1 MQHDAK
7 FLQPLPGSSWCFT
20 TAIVTDTVTTVHK
33 DDSCND
39 VQNVRLSLPGGCDRD
54 SRHQVEENYLS
65 SAPLLESS
73 ACSSNNDRFSVDN
86 LQSAHLTR
94 SNTMDPCDIPDA
106 CEYVVNKNVLTVAY
120 IYTYLAL

>member
-7 FLQPLPGSSWCFT
+7 FFQPLPSSSWCFT

-33 DDSCND
+33 DDSRND
-39 VQNVRLSLPGGCDRD
+39 VQNLRLSLPGRCDRD
-54 SRHQVEENYLS
+54 SRHLVVENNLS

-86 LQSAHLTR
+86 VQSAQLTR

-106 CEYVVNKNVLTVAY
+106 CEYVVNRNVFTAAY